1 MGYVVCGA
9 EANNAEAQRV
19 NLGTMWNQEK
29 SVVPQVFLISNQ
41 RLFFDLFIYLL
52 FFFWGGGTRDSV
64 NSE

>member
-41 RLFFDLFIYLL
+41 R
-52 FFFWGGGTRDSV
+52 
-64 NSE
+64 